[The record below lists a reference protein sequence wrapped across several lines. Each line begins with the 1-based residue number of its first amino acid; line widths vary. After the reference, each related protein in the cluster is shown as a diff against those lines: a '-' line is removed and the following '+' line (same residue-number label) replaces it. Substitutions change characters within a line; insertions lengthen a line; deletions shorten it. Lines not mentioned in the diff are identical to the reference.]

1 MLIKTK
7 LTPFYFLLILLSAC
21 SSDITDY
28 QETNPK
34 FDIKRYFTGELVG
47 WGMVQDYSNQVTRR
61 FCVELN
67 GTWKNN
73 QGELAEVF
81 YFDDGEVSYRTWNLT
96 KLSNDEYTGSA
107 EDVVGLAT
115 GKQSGYAFQWQ
126 YQLIVPIDEEPYQFT
141 MDDWMYQVDENRVF
155 NRTTMNKLGIQVA
168 EITLFFD
175 KNTSS
180 KKCDYKNYT
189 KTHKG

>member
-1 MLIKTK
+1 MIKKAKVTSLFFLFILI
-7 LTPFYFLLILLSAC
+7 SGC

-34 FDIKRYFTGELVG
+34 LDIKRYFTGEVVG

-67 GTWKNN
+67 GTWKKN

-81 YFDDGEVSYRTWNLT
+81 YFDDGEVSQRTWQLT
-96 KLSNDEYTGSA
+96 KLSTDEYTGSA
-107 EDVVGLAT
+107 EDVVGIAT
-115 GKQSGYAFQWQ
+115 GMQSGYAFQWQ
-126 YQLIVPIDEEPYQFT
+126 YKLLVPIDEEPYQFT
-141 MDDWMYQVDENRVF
+141 MDDWMYQMDEHRVF
-155 NRTTMNKLGIQVA
+155 NRTTMNKFGIKLA

-175 KNTSS
+175 KSTSS
-180 KKCDYKNYT
+180 KKCLLNIPT
-189 KTHKG
+189 T

>member
-1 MLIKTK
+1 MFNLFKFTS
-7 LTPFYFLLILLSAC
+7 LFFLFIFITSC
-21 SSDITDY
+21 SSELSNY
-28 QETNPK
+28 KETNPK
-34 FDIKRYFTGELVG
+34 FDIKSYFSGELIA

-81 YFDDGEVSYRTWNLT
+81 YFDDGEVSYRTWQLT

-107 EDVVGLAT
+107 EDVVGIAT

-126 YQLIVPIDEEPYQFT
+126 YQLLVPIGDDSYQFD
-141 MDDWMYQVDENRVF
+141 MDDWMYQIDEERVF
-155 NRTTMNKLGIQVA
+155 NRTTMNKFGIKAA

-175 KNTSS
+175 KSTSS
-180 KKCDYKNYT
+180 KKCLLNT
-189 KTHKG
+189 

>member
-7 LTPFYFLLILLSAC
+7 LTPLFFLLILLSAC

-28 QETNPK
+28 QETTPK
-34 FDIKRYFTGELVG
+34 FDIKRYFTGKFVG

-67 GTWKNN
+67 GTWKKN

-81 YFDDGEVSYRTWNLT
+81 YFDDGEVSGRTWQLT
-96 KLSNDEYTGSA
+96 KLSNNEYTGSA
-107 EDVVGLAT
+107 EDVAGIAT
-115 GKQSGYAFQWQ
+115 GKQSGYAFHWQ
-126 YQLIVPIDEEPYQFT
+126 YQLIVPIDEVPYQFT
-141 MDDWMYQVDENRVF
+141 MDDWMYQVDEHRVF
-155 NRTTMNKLGIQVA
+155 NRTTRNKLGIKVA

-175 KNTSS
+175 KNTLSQ
-180 KKCDYKNYT
+180 KC
-189 KTHKG
+189 